1 MENTDAGF
9 AAGQLHMKTLTR
21 FDKSRLGVKM
31 CQSTVVKEANMRP
44 ALDLLQPGLILAD
57 GAMGTYYAQSG
68 PGDGSACEEANLNR
82 PDLVRQIH
90 RRYIDAG
97 ARLLRTNTFAAVALA
112 GQEGPDRLR
121 TMIRSGYELADDCA
135 GDTVF
140 VAADF
145 GPAYNLDAEMYIANS
160 LLAVETFL
168 ACSADLFMFE
178 TFADPAE
185 LLPICQ
191 KIKEWSPRAVVIAS
205 FALSPDG
212 LTRKG
217 ISLDQIARTMEQ
229 ASDIDIW
236 GLNCG
241 IGPTHLTEQAAR
253 LDQRGKPLAF
263 LPNSGYPRMENQRLV
278 YGSEPDYFARVVSGI
293 AGGRTRLLGGC
304 CGTTPRHIAALDMA
318 LREVRPA
325 ARSERHKPVAVP
337 PVPQPR
343 RPAPLAER
351 LAQNEFTVICE
362 LDPPRDRHI
371 EPLIAAA
378 AALKAAGINLITL
391 ADSPMARVKMDSI
404 ISSTRIQRETG
415 LPVLPHLCCRDRN
428 VNALRA
434 GLLAL
439 HSEGIRQV
447 LAITG
452 DAIPES
458 DRGFVKPVFNLN
470 SIGLLQLISQMN
482 QEQFAGEPLLTAAA
496 ADPGMANPDAE
507 FSRILRK
514 RDAGA
519 AVFLTQPVFDERALP
534 LIRRMRR
541 EGLKVFVGLMPL
553 VSYRNAQFLSHE
565 VPGIR
570 IPDAVLSR
578 FSPDQDKEDAI
589 ETGLAIA
596 SGLAEMIRPDADGF
610 YLIAPFNRSSLIA
623 RLVNENRSIFSDARR
638 KEDQHDL
645 DRRKPQQLDTFNPES
660 PV

>member
-1 MENTDAGF
+1 
-9 AAGQLHMKTLTR
+9 
-21 FDKSRLGVKM
+21 
-31 CQSTVVKEANMRP
+31 MRP
-44 ALDLLQPGLILAD
+44 ARDLLLPGLILAD

-68 PGDGSACEEANLNR
+68 PGDSSACEEANIDR

-90 RRYIDAG
+90 LRYLDAG
-97 ARLLRTNTFAAVALA
+97 ARFLRTNTFASVALA
-112 GQEGPDRLR
+112 GQDEPDRLR
-121 TMIRSGYELADDCA
+121 ALIRSGYELADDCA
-135 GDTVF
+135 GSEVF

-145 GPAYNLDAEMYIANS
+145 GPAYNLEADEYLKAG

-168 ACSADLFMFE
+168 SCSADLFMFE

-185 LLPICQ
+185 LLPLCKI
-191 KIKEWSPRAVVIAS
+191 IKERSPRSVVIAS

-229 ASDIDIW
+229 VRDIDIW

-241 IGPTHLTEQAAR
+241 IGPTHLTEQAAKMD
-253 LDQRGKPLAF
+253 LQGKPLVF

-278 YGSEPDYFARVVSGI
+278 YGSEPEYFARVLSGI

-304 CGTTPRHIAALDMA
+304 CGTTPRHIAALNQT
-318 LREVRPA
+318 LGEVRPIRRTERQKPA
-325 ARSERHKPVAVP
+325 AIQTIL
-337 PVPQPR
+337 QPR
-343 RPAPLAER
+343 QPAPLADR
-351 LAQNEFTVICE
+351 LARNAFTVICE

-378 AALKAAGINLITL
+378 DELKAAGIHLITL

-404 ISSTRIQRETG
+404 ITSTRIQRETG

-482 QEQFAGEPLLTAAA
+482 REQFADEPLLAAA
-496 ADPGMANPDAE
+496 AVDPGIANPDAE
-507 FSRILRK
+507 FSRTLRK

-519 AVFLTQPVFDERALP
+519 ALFLTQPVFDENALP

-541 EGLKVFVGLMPL
+541 EGLKVFIGLMPL

-570 IPDAVLSR
+570 IPDSILSR
-578 FSPDQDKEDAI
+578 FSPEQDKEGAI
-589 ETGLAIA
+589 ETGLAITRD
-596 SGLAEMIRPDADGF
+596 LAEMLRPDADGF

-623 RLVNENRSIFSDARR
+623 NLFNSNSSVFRDA
-638 KEDQHDL
+638 
-645 DRRKPQQLDTFNPES
+645 
-660 PV
+660 

>member
-1 MENTDAGF
+1 
-9 AAGQLHMKTLTR
+9 
-21 FDKSRLGVKM
+21 
-31 CQSTVVKEANMRP
+31 MRP
-44 ALDLLQPGLILAD
+44 ALDLLMPGLILAD

-68 PGDGSACEEANLNR
+68 PADGSACEEANINR
-82 PDLVRQIH
+82 PDLVRLIH

-112 GQEGPDRLR
+112 GQEEPERLR
-121 TMIRSGYELADDCA
+121 TLIRSGYELADDCA
-135 GDTVF
+135 GSDVF

-145 GPAYNLDAEMYIANS
+145 GPAYNLEPDAYLKTG

-168 ACSADLFMFE
+168 SCSADLFMFE

-185 LLPICQ
+185 LLPICA
-191 KIKEWSPRAVVIAS
+191 KIKDWSPRAVIIAS

-229 ASDIDIW
+229 TGDIDLW

-241 IGPTHLTEQAAR
+241 IGPTHLTEQAAK
-253 LDQRGKPLAF
+253 LAPTGKPLVF

-278 YGSEPDYFARVVSGI
+278 YGSEPDYFARVVSGT

-304 CGTTPRHIAALDMA
+304 CGTTPRHVAALDQA
-318 LREVRPA
+318 LREVRPPVRA
-325 ARSERHKPVAVP
+325 ERHKPAASP

-343 RPAPLAER
+343 RPAPLADR
-351 LAQNEFTVICE
+351 LSRHAFTVICE

-371 EPLIAAA
+371 EPLTAAA
-378 AALKAAGINLITL
+378 VELQTAGVNLITL

-404 ISSTRIQRETG
+404 VTATRIQRETG

-458 DRGFVKPVFNLN
+458 DRGFIKPVFNLN

-482 QEQFAGEPLLTAAA
+482 REQFADEPLLAAA
-496 ADPGMANPDAE
+496 AVDPGIANPDVE

-519 AVFLTQPVFDERALP
+519 AVFLTQPVFDESALP

-570 IPDAVLSR
+570 IPDAVLGR
-578 FSPDQDKEDAI
+578 FTPDQAKEEAI

-596 SGLAEMIRPDADGF
+596 RELAEMIQPDADGF
-610 YLIAPFNRSSLIA
+610 YLIAPFNRSSLIT
-623 RLVNENRSIFSDARR
+623 RLINDSIHVFMDA
-638 KEDQHDL
+638 
-645 DRRKPQQLDTFNPES
+645 
-660 PV
+660 